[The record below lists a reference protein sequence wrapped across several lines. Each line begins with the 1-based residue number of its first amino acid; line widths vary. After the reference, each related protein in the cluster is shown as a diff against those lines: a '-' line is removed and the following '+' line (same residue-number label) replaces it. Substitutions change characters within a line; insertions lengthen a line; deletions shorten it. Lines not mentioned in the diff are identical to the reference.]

1 MKTKST
7 ILIPVLAGTLFLFSS
22 ASAQESS
29 IKPLP
34 VFGFGMHVEQFRFG
48 EMFSTDDL
56 NISPVNTFVL
66 TLNIDN
72 VFRIEPEFGVY
83 SQHNKN
89 SDLSSNLTRFGVGI
103 YGMFQKGNVNFN
115 AGVTIRSISLSEE
128 HMTTSGYPAY
138 SPYKVTDEE
147 SWFAFGPS
155 IEGEY
160 FFSRHFSLGGNIAIL
175 FSSVNNTPGEPNA
188 TAIKSSAAN
197 TSTGLNVRFYF

>member
-7 ILIPVLAGTLFLFSS
+7 MFIPVLAGAIFFFTS

-48 EMFSTDDL
+48 EMFSSDL

-66 TLNIDN
+66 TLNIEN
-72 VFRIEPEFGVY
+72 VFRIEPEFGIY
-83 SQHNKN
+83 SYHDKN

-115 AGVTIRSISLSEE
+115 AGVTIRSISVSDE

-147 SWFAFGPS
+147 SWFGFGPS

-160 FFSRHFSLGGNIAIL
+160 FFSKHFSLGGNVAIL
-175 FSSVNNTPGEPNA
+175 FSSVKNTPGDPNS
-188 TAIKSSAAN
+188 TGINSSAAN